1 MRWERVMKMQKK
13 QRIDFRYV
21 LVMLG
26 TLLFFCGSLFFYT
39 MGHRGQE
46 IQLQQL
52 QTRIDDLNVSIANQ
66 KKLNDEK
73 DINIVYSTTGID
85 GSRVQSDTWAIE
97 SLCDVAF
104 TWSDYADYINSRNT
118 LLEDYD
124 IPEDSYFMTTFFP
137 EMTPYESNGETVN
150 DIDKLSINCLFEEV
164 EVYLSGMENDT
175 YSYIFFVQFSSRSE
189 NDFEAVST
197 AVMMC
202 DADANHN
209 LSNIRAFVA
218 Y

>member
-1 MRWERVMKMQKK
+1 MKVQKK

-21 LVMLG
+21 MVMLG
-26 TLLFFCGSLFFYT
+26 TLLFFCVGLFFYT

-52 QTRIDDLNVSIANQ
+52 QTDIDTLNTNIANQ
-66 KKLNDEK
+66 QKLNDEK

-85 GSRVQSDTWAIE
+85 GSRVQSDTWGIE

-118 LLEDYD
+118 LLEKYD
-124 IPEDSYFMTTFFP
+124 IAEDSYFMTTFFP
-137 EMTPYESNGETVN
+137 EMSPYESGGVMVN
-150 DIDKLSINCLFEEV
+150 DIDELSINCLFEKV
-164 EVYLSGMENDT
+164 EVYLSGIDVVNDV
-175 YSYIFFVQFSSRSE
+175 YSYIAFVQFSSRSE

-197 AVMMC
+197 AVIMC